1 MTLRQQMVFRRIT
14 IIKVRQSHEPD
25 VNEQLQAI
33 GASLGL
39 FSLRDKDR
47 SCFRIFITLIHSMR
61 QAAVLSSDE
70 IAHLTGLTRGT
81 VVHHLNKLM
90 AGGIVEMDR
99 GRYVLTFN
107 SIEELINRVETNVQ
121 KTLEG
126 LRATAQDVDDKL
138 KLH

>member
-1 MTLRQQMVFRRIT
+1 MVFRRIT

-25 VNEQLQAI
+25 VNEQLQVI

-61 QAAVLSSDE
+61 QGAQLSSDE

-126 LRATAQDVDDKL
+126 LRVTAQDVDDKL
-138 KLH
+138 KLN